1 MGRKVDYSDNRKLA
15 QAAKKRNAKPTAN
28 TKTTTKPK
36 SLQTNNVSAANN
48 TPKRKPK
55 RKSTQIV
62 EQNKN
67 DIGWNKNLQ
76 KLINY
81 KKKNK
86 HTIVRKNED
95 KQLSKWVYT
104 QRCKKKKLEKS
115 FPERFVKL
123 NAIDFV
129 WDNYIF
135 DTEWTRMYNNL
146 IVYKNKHNQSFRV
159 PRTQA
164 YPGLCNWVNNQRSR
178 NEGLSKAR
186 IAKLDAIGFVW

>member
-1 MGRKVDYSDNRKLA
+1 
-15 QAAKKRNAKPTAN
+15 
-28 TKTTTKPK
+28 
-36 SLQTNNVSAANN
+36 
-48 TPKRKPK
+48 
-55 RKSTQIV
+55 
-62 EQNKN
+62 
-67 DIGWNKNLQ
+67 
-76 KLINY
+76 
-81 KKKNK
+81 
-86 HTIVRKNED
+86 
-95 KQLSKWVYT
+95 
-104 QRCKKKKLEKS
+104 
-115 FPERFVKL
+115 VKL